1 MKTIL
6 FMPTATIDERVKQ
19 LEKTCYTKGEENY
32 SRTLTESEIE
42 REKGYY
48 VENGARLKDVE
59 AEAKASA
66 ESFNA
71 KKTAIKKEMDEQLER
86 VQTRS
91 RKVYDTLYG
100 VVDNEN
106 KTMQFFDKYGE
117 LISSRKLTPD
127 EYHGKLFDNDGDAAT
142 AQETKQLDYAK
153 PSFYDGDANY
163 EDVKDAE
170 FEEAEKEQ
178 ENAPAEEPKDE
189 KPTQK
194 PKSPR
199 KTNKKKTSD
208 KDTEEDGK
216 VAKN

>member
-6 FMPTATIDERVKQ
+6 FMPTATIEERVKQ

-48 VENGARLKDVE
+48 VENGGRLKDVE

-66 ESFNA
+66 ESFKE

-178 ENAPAEEPKDE
+178 KNAPAEEPKDE

-199 KTNKKKTSD
+199 KTTKKKTSD

-216 VAKN
+216 GAKN

>member
-48 VENGARLKDVE
+48 VENGGRLKDVE

-106 KTMQFFDKYGE
+106 GTMQFFDKYGE
-117 LISSRKLTPD
+117 LISTRKLTPD

-142 AQETKQLDYAK
+142 AQEPKQLPYAK

-163 EDVKDAE
+163 EDVKDTE

-178 ENAPAEEPKDE
+178 ENAPAENEAETPQKTK
-189 KPTQK
+189 KPRK
-194 PKSPR
+194 PKQTP
-199 KTNKKKTSD
+199 D
-208 KDTEEDGK
+208 QE
-216 VAKN
+216 

>member
-19 LEKTCYTKGEENY
+19 LEKMWYTKGEENY
-32 SRTLTESEIE
+32 SRTLNEREIE

-48 VENGARLKDVE
+48 VENGGRLKDVE

-66 ESFNA
+66 DSFNA

-91 RKVYDTLYG
+91 RRVYDTLYG

-106 KTMQFFDKYGE
+106 GTMQFFDKYGE
-117 LISSRKLTPD
+117 LISTRKLTPD

-142 AQETKQLDYAK
+142 AQEPKQLTYAK

-163 EDVKDAE
+163 EDIQDAE
-170 FEEAEKEQ
+170 FEETEKEQ
-178 ENAPAEEPKDE
+178 ENAPAEEAKDE
-189 KPTQK
+189 KPAQK

-199 KTNKKKTSD
+199 KTTKKKTSD

-216 VAKN
+216 GGKN

>member
-1 MKTIL
+1 
-6 FMPTATIDERVKQ
+6 
-19 LEKTCYTKGEENY
+19 
-32 SRTLTESEIE
+32 
-42 REKGYY
+42 
-48 VENGARLKDVE
+48 
-59 AEAKASA
+59 
-66 ESFNA
+66 
-71 KKTAIKKEMDEQLER
+71 MDEQLER

-106 KTMQFFDKYGE
+106 GTMQFFDKYGE
-117 LISSRKLTPD
+117 LISTRKLTPD

-142 AQETKQLDYAK
+142 AQEPKQLPYAK

-163 EDVKDAE
+163 EDIQDVE
-170 FEEAEKEQ
+170 FEETEKEQ
-178 ENAPAEEPKDE
+178 GNAPAEEPKDE

-199 KTNKKKTSD
+199 KTTKKKTSE

>member
-106 KTMQFFDKYGE
+106 GTMQFFDKYGE
-117 LISSRKLTPD
+117 LISTRKLTPD

-142 AQETKQLDYAK
+142 AQEPKQLPYAK

-163 EDVKDAE
+163 EDIQDAE
-170 FEEAEKEQ
+170 FEETKKEQ
-178 ENAPAEEPKDE
+178 GNAPAELA
-189 KPTQK
+189 
-194 PKSPR
+194 
-199 KTNKKKTSD
+199 
-208 KDTEEDGK
+208 
-216 VAKN
+216 V

>member
-1 MKTIL
+1 
-6 FMPTATIDERVKQ
+6 
-19 LEKTCYTKGEENY
+19 
-32 SRTLTESEIE
+32 
-42 REKGYY
+42 
-48 VENGARLKDVE
+48 
-59 AEAKASA
+59 
-66 ESFNA
+66 
-71 KKTAIKKEMDEQLER
+71 MDEQLER

-199 KTNKKKTSD
+199 KTTKKKTSD

-216 VAKN
+216 GAKN